1 MFSIN
6 KRNSQIPIAKKLEY
20 IEYSKIHGKNAA
32 AKYAGVSTKSIRNWI
47 NNEYRFRLIPNPKK
61 KITIH
66 HGLFKSKIDYE
77 VEKEIYNWID
87 FNRSLGNVVTTWSTG
102 VEFIKRYPDYLNIKP
117 HSLLQ
122 ALYRFMNKYNLSIR
136 TASHEDSK
144 FQKIQKILYILF

>member
-61 KITIH
+61 KLQYIMAYSKVKLIM
-66 HGLFKSKIDYE
+66 KSK
-77 VEKEIYNWID
+77 KK
-87 FNRSLGNVVTTWSTG
+87 
-102 VEFIKRYPDYLNIKP
+102 FIIG
-117 HSLLQ
+117 
-122 ALYRFMNKYNLSIR
+122 
-136 TASHEDSK
+136 
-144 FQKIQKILYILF
+144 